1 MKELKEAV
9 CFGISFLEAG
19 FEAMSDGKVDF
30 TDIPQL
36 LGPLMQAGSAIEGA
50 DKIMG
55 EIKALDEASKQKL
68 MAEVKEEFDLENDV
82 LEARIEGAIQL
93 VLGIAM
99 YGVSF
104 LKEKK
109 NA

>member
-9 CFGISFLEAG
+9 IFGVSFLEAG

-30 TDIPQL
+30 TDIPKL
-36 LGPLMQAGSAIEGA
+36 LGPLMQAGAAIEGA
-50 DKIMG
+50 EKILG
-55 EIKALDEASKQKL
+55 EIKAMDEAAKKSL
-68 MAEVKEEFDLENDV
+68 MEEVKKEFDIENDL

-99 YGVSF
+99 YGVTF
-104 LKEKK
+104 APEKK
-109 NA
+109 G